1 MRSFS
6 YLEKKNKA
14 IKYLGSTYSPL
25 RSFSYLEEKN
35 KAIEYLGSSYSP
47 FYRPVTYGQRWPYY
61 ETNIP
66 GASEPLPYMAS
77 VSAGGYGAAQGGG
90 HAIEYSR

>member
-1 MRSFS
+1 MGNYSFEVIF
-6 YLEKKNKA
+6 LFGKEKA

-47 FYRPVTYGQRWPYY
+47 FYRPVPYGERWPYC
-61 ETNIP
+61 ETNTP
-66 GASEPLPYMAS
+66 GASEPLSYMAS

-90 HAIEYSR
+90 ML